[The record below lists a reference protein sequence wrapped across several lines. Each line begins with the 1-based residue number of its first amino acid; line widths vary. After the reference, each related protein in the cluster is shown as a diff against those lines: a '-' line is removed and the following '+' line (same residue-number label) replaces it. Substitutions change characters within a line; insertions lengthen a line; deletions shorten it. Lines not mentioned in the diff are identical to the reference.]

1 MHERGIRN
9 EIRNFVNRK
18 ILPMSF
24 LFHDVIFGPVHSRR
38 LGVSL
43 GINLLPVDKKFCTFN
58 CIYCECGWT
67 EDAIS
72 GDTPGLP
79 KREHVIASLEAK
91 LQQMQSEQRAPDA
104 ITFAGNGEPTIHPE
118 FPEIMEDVIRLRD
131 TYFPEA
137 KVTVLSNSSTLHKP
151 AVFNALKKAGD
162 SVMKLDAGTEETFRT
177 INGPQPGISL
187 ATIVDKLMEFEGQ
200 LIIQTLF
207 LRGYV
212 DGKPVDNTLEP
223 ELAHWLRLVRKIRP
237 KYVMIYPI
245 DRATPNTTLEK
256 VSFEELKRIAER
268 VEEEG
273 IMTQVFY

>member
-1 MHERGIRN
+1 
-9 EIRNFVNRK
+9 
-18 ILPMSF
+18 MSF
-24 LFHDVIFGPVHSRR
+24 LFHEVIFGPVHSRR

-79 KREHVIASLEAK
+79 KRELVIALLEEK
-91 LQQMQSEQRAPDA
+91 LQQMLLKERAPDA

-118 FPEIMEDVIRLRD
+118 FPQIMEDVIRLRD
-131 TYFPEA
+131 QYFPDA
-137 KVTVLSNSSTLHKP
+137 RVTVLSNSSTLNKP
-151 AVFNALKKAGD
+151 AVFHALKKAGD
-162 SVMKLDAGTEETFRT
+162 SIMKLDAGTEGTFRA
-177 INGPQPGISL
+177 INGPQPGITL
-187 ATIVDKLMEFEGQ
+187 AAVVEKLKDFEGQ

-207 LRGYV
+207 LRGIV
-212 DGKPVDNTLEP
+212 DGKPVDNTLDP
-223 ELAHWLRLVRKIRP
+223 EFSSWLRLVKDIRP
-237 KYVMIYPI
+237 KYVMMYPI

-256 VSFEELKRIAER
+256 ISFDELKRIAEK
-268 VEEEG
+268 VEQEG